1 MGKKLN
7 FLFTS
12 KPWKSRL
19 LKVFF
24 FGLVLFGVYFWDFS
38 PAALLIFFLLLFWF
52 YFSQLPE
59 RRHFRLSF
67 VILSLTAF
75 LALRFSGAGL
85 GVSLGT
91 LSVLGEI
98 LIFSFLFYLLLGLA
112 AFVFKNPNA
121 IYRFLNTCLLL
132 VVFLFFFGGGQS
144 EYFLL
149 VNLLLFLVVFLLFRE
164 CFVFFRSAA
173 LQPQITIH
181 QPLFTALVIAFL
193 SLELFWAVNLL
204 PLGFVNSAI
213 LQTLFI
219 FLARDFV
226 LAYFSGR
233 LNRRFVMSHLVFF
246 FVLATLIFIF
256 SKWSI

>member
-7 FLFTS
+7 FLFIS

-38 PAALLIFFLLLFWF
+38 PAALLFFFLLLFWF

-67 VILSLTAF
+67 IILSLTAF
-75 LALRFSGAGL
+75 LALRFSGVGL
-85 GVSLGT
+85 GVS
-91 LSVLGEI
+91 LGEI
-98 LIFSFLFYLLLGLA
+98 LIFSFLFYLLLGLG

-132 VVFLFFFGGGQS
+132 VVFLFFFGVGKS
-144 EYFLL
+144 EHFLL
-149 VNLLLFLVVFLLFRE
+149 VNLLLFLVVFFLFRE

-173 LQPQITIH
+173 LQPQITVH

-193 SLELFWAVNLL
+193 SLELFWSISLL
-204 PLGFVNSAI
+204 PIGFINSAI
-213 LQTLFI
+213 LLTLFV
-219 FLARDFV
+219 FLMRDFV

-233 LNRRFVMSHLVFF
+233 LSRKFLIYHS
-246 FVLATLIFIF
+246 LIFIILISLIF
-256 SKWSI
+256 ITSRWSI